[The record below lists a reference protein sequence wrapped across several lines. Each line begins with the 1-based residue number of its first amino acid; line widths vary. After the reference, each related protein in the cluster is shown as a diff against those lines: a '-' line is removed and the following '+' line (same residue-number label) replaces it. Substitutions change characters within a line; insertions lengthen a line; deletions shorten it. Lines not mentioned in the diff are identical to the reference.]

1 MQKFLSI
8 FRKLFRTKSTFMQ
21 NKKLLLSDLFE
32 SEDLE
37 KCKSYELELAYENII
52 DGDSNRDVLYHIDN
66 LCYDAFKTLPLIKK
80 ERHVLRFIKFPP
92 QTDNNGNETVWDGM
106 QCNIIKDIQNHTIT
120 LGSPNRFND
129 PMDPLIR
136 IWIADKKVSSKTDK
150 KIYNHIKKTLDK
162 IRICCLVDSNINN
175 NIFTNIFHKKN
186 GYDNPLM
193 WSHYADSHKGIC
205 IQYKITQSNLV
216 DNKDEIVRLLDIDYC
231 KSFPL
236 DGNISFIDSLIVKS
250 NYWEY
255 EKETRLIMYSRNEK
269 DKYCQLPNFE
279 IEAVYMGVR
288 IDSKK
293 RDFLKHMLKNS
304 SIKLYQ
310 MKFSEN
316 DISKLIAKEIK
327 FKHD

>member
-1 MQKFLSI
+1 MLASSQERRQATWTTTTGIWIKRWSSLPPT
-8 FRKLFRTKSTFMQ
+8 RTRSGRRAGTTRWA
-21 NKKLLLSDLFE
+21 SA
-32 SEDLE
+32 S
-37 KCKSYELELAYENII
+37 A
-52 DGDSNRDVLYHIDN
+52 
-66 LCYDAFKTLPLIKK
+66 
-80 ERHVLRFIKFPP
+80 
-92 QTDNNGNETVWDGM
+92 
-106 QCNIIKDIQNHTIT
+106 TIT
-120 LGSPNRFND
+120 LSSPNGFND
-129 PMDPLIR
+129 PMDPLIKN
-136 IWIADKKVSSKTDK
+136 WLVNKNKEQKNDK
-150 KIYNHIKKTLDK
+150 KIYQFIIEALDK
-162 IRICCLVDSNINN
+162 IRICCLVDPNINN
-175 NIFTNIFHKKN
+175 NIFNNIFRKKN

-216 DNKDEIVRLLDIDYC
+216 DNKDKIVRLLDIDYC

-293 RDFLKHMLKNS
+293 RDFLKHILKNS

-310 MKFSEN
+310 MTFSKN
-316 DISKLIAKEIK
+316 DISKLEAKEIQK
-327 FKHD
+327 K